1 MYEKVKTVVFVFRK
15 AETEIRKFQTYY
27 TNLLY
32 THPKD

>member
-1 MYEKVKTVVFVFRK
+1 MTFKMFRK

-32 THPKD
+32 THPND